1 VFSRLSRKWIAIGLA
16 AFVLC
21 LLGGGGAYAYHRW
34 ERQQALKPAP
44 LPKNAV
50 VIQAPSPVPAADSPT
65 PTPNPSPAAP
75 TPPPTA
81 PTGVQVLSA
90 PYTGQAPSGNWDS
103 FHEET
108 CEAAAVLTVGYWYAN
123 KYVGSEVQTIPP
135 AEADQKLHQIVA
147 WERAQFKGVDL
158 PLTSVAQV
166 GANFYN
172 LDSQV
177 LPIPADNPE
186 AIRQQIA
193 ARHPVIIPVMTQLL
207 NGQKINNAYTYHRGP
222 GGYGVY
228 HLLVLIGYN
237 SSTDQFYADD
247 PGIVPEGK
255 RALYSWSTLSSAID
269 AQTVSPNTAV
279 RQGRVMLVFTP
290 RG

>member
-1 VFSRLSRKWIAIGLA
+1 M
-16 AFVLC
+16 LC

-50 VIQAPSPVPAADSPT
+50 VIQAPSPVPATSSPA
-65 PTPNPSPAAP
+65 PTAAAP
-75 TPPPTA
+75 TPVPTA

-147 WERAQFKGVDL
+147 WERAQFKGLDL

-207 NGQKINNAYTYHRGP
+207 NGQNLHVATSPDTVMVISQNSQLRTHGP
-222 GGYGVY
+222 
-228 HLLVLIGYN
+228 
-237 SSTDQFYADD
+237 SRTE
-247 PGIVPEGK
+247 IVQQPKEEQTKENKGEAKKPEAQAAPSPSAPAA
-255 RALYSWSTLSSAID
+255 AL
-269 AQTVSPNTAV
+269 P
-279 RQGRVMLVFTP
+279 TP
-290 RG
+290 